1 MIRRPQSLVSTVRRL
16 FWFNFL
22 LREPVFDLF
31 PYFVLRLISFSTVA
45 SSPILISILIFVLF
59 VLFVFVPSLF
69 SFVHRDLS
77 LFPFLPFYHLSPFTF
92 LVSTISWSI
101 LHFLSLTSLLL

>member
-31 PYFVLRLISFSTVA
+31 PFFVLRLISFSTVA
-45 SSPILISILIFVLF
+45 SSPILIPILIFVLLF

-69 SFVHRDLS
+69 SFVHRDLP
-77 LFPFLPFYHLSPFTF
+77 LFPFLPFYHLSPFA
-92 LVSTISWSI
+92 
-101 LHFLSLTSLLL
+101 FLSSAYRLFRGLFFTFFR